1 MGEWWNRPWVQRHAT
16 MAPFG
21 IFATTML
28 LTYSLEQWRWR
39 GGASWDR
46 AADTVDLGAVLYAML
61 AVLVE
66 KGGNLMFWAWE
77 KHKERTAKRR
87 AMLSAELLAA
97 MQAEAR
103 DEEKHAVE
111 SVAQRVAQ
119 AQGIAL
125 HEGTQQ

>member
-21 IFATTML
+21 IFAATML
-28 LTYSLEQWRWR
+28 LTFYLEHWQWAGR
-39 GGASWDR
+39 ASWET
-46 AADTVDLGAVLYAML
+46 ALSAVDYGAVLYAML

-87 AMLSAELLAA
+87 ATLQAELLAT
-97 MQAEAR
+97 MQA
-103 DEEKHAVE
+103 K
-111 SVAQRVAQ
+111 AQAEDRPEIAEWLARVADDNG
-119 AQGIAL
+119 AVA
-125 HEGTQQ
+125 ESR